1 MKKTLLISTLLL
13 TVMFSSTSFS
23 GLTVGDENNDI
34 KWTKVGKNGEETI
47 FYVDFLGI
55 RKTDENVYWWDLRDF
70 LKPMINATMSGKLY
84 NQGDCK
90 LNRYKVLSD
99 SLYKEPMG
107 RGEILSGSN
116 VPDKEW
122 RYPSLNSM
130 NEVILKKVCSR

>member
-1 MKKTLLISTLLL
+1 MKNLLLIFILLFST
-13 TVMFSSTSFS
+13 VFFISPSNA
-23 GLTVGDENNDI
+23 E
-34 KWTKVGKNGEETI
+34 WTKVSENYLGDTY
-47 FYVDFLGI
+47 YVDFERI
-55 RKTDENVYWWDLRDF
+55 RKVDGFVYWWDLRDF

-99 SLYKEPMG
+99 SFYKKPMG

-130 NEVILKKVCSR
+130 NEVILKTVCSR